1 MERAVSQADETNTE
15 TISAPSPT
23 TAEPSPL
30 ASQWSVYLTV
40 GGVLTVTAERVS
52 FEGGAAVFWN
62 GQEVIYAFSPTHYLY
77 IHKI

>member
-23 TAEPSPL
+23 TAEPSRL

-40 GGVLTVTAERVS
+40 GGVLTITAERVS

-62 GQEVIYAFSPTHYLY
+62 GQEVIYAFSPAHYLY